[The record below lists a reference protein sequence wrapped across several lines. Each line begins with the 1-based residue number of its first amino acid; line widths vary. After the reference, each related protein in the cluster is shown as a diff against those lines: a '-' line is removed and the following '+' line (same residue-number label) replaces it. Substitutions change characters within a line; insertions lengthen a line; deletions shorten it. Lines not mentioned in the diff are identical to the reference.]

1 MAAKIDLGVLKDPD
15 MTQSQADV
23 LRILD
28 GALNSSGDPAT
39 AAAKLADNL
48 RQFFISSQSEE
59 TASALLWDLWMV
71 LLDAV
76 RIVPIEHA
84 WHAALVAAVEGL
96 RSTGRPVVEL
106 EVSEYSPAMKHIS
119 ISKGLTLGF
128 V

>member
-1 MAAKIDLGVLKDPD
+1 
-15 MTQSQADV
+15 
-23 LRILD
+23 
-28 GALNSSGDPAT
+28 
-39 AAAKLADNL
+39 
-48 RQFFISSQSEE
+48 
-59 TASALLWDLWMV
+59 MV

-96 RSTGRPVVEL
+96 RSTGTPVVEL